1 MKYTTLKVLVVEYIA
16 KIKTY
21 NKIAG
26 ISQITRRYIAIN
38 GFDGVITMLGV
49 LLGNYV
55 VGAREYKHIIIS
67 GSAVCIS
74 LMISGAWS
82 VYNSES
88 SERAKEMRDLEMST
102 LHVLTGTIIAR
113 AQKFASIVLA
123 VLNGFTA
130 GISAF
135 IPLIPFL
142 FGKHLQINA
151 CYYAGAFLAFLLLI
165 GNGVFLGKTS
175 KRNLFVSILKM
186 VLAGVFC
193 VALGYLLEFID

>member
-1 MKYTTLKVLVVEYIA
+1 MNFNTLKVLFAENIA

-26 ISQITRRYIAIN
+26 ISQITRRYVAIN

-55 VGAREYKHIIIS
+55 VGASEYKHIIIS

-74 LMISGAWS
+74 LMISGVWS

-88 SERAKEMRDLEMST
+88 SERAKDMRDLEMST

-113 AQKFASIVLA
+113 AQRFASIVLA

-135 IPLIPFL
+135 IPIIPFF
-142 FGKHLQINA
+142 FGKYLQINV

-165 GNGVFLGKTS
+165 GNGVFLGRTS
-175 KRNLFVSILKM
+175 KRNLFISIIKM